1 MSAVA
6 AADAIARGL
15 RASPL
20 DDAVDLLP
28 IADGGNGTVDAFLV
42 HGGRRETRR
51 VTGPLGAPVDAD
63 FALLPDGRTAVI
75 EMALASGLELVDQL
89 DAGRA
94 STHGTGELIRAALD
108 AGVSR
113 LIVGVGGSA
122 TTDGGAGCLMALGLS
137 VAQADG
143 AEIGSGGISLHN
155 AAQIDTTGLDPRLP
169 NVEVIVAT
177 DVDNPA
183 TGPEGAAVV
192 FGPQKGAD
200 AQLVESLDAALSR
213 WFSLATSVTGRDV
226 THEPGAGAAGAL
238 AGGLLAFANAK
249 LVSGV
254 DLLLDY
260 AQFDQRVQSHRLVI
274 TGEGRLDDQSLRG
287 KGPIGV
293 ARRAQGFGVPTLAF
307 AGSVT
312 ANPAALRDAGIAAA
326 FPIVDRIITLSEAL
340 NHGPT
345 LLETAAF
352 RVGCTIAL
360 ARAIS

>member
-20 DDAVDLLP
+20 DDAIDFLP

-51 VTGPLGAPVDAD
+51 VHGPLGDPVDAD

-75 EMALASGLELVDQL
+75 EMALGSGLELVKQL

-94 STHGTGELIRAALD
+94 STYGTGELIRAALD
-108 AGVSR
+108 AGATR
-113 LIVGVGGSA
+113 LIVGMGGSA
-122 TTDGGAGCLMALGLS
+122 TTDGGAGCLMALGLHITRDDGTAIEAGGAGLRDAANVD
-137 VAQADG
+137 VA
-143 AEIGSGGISLHN
+143 
-155 AAQIDTTGLDPRLP
+155 GLDPRLHSA
-169 NVEVIVAT
+169 EVIVAT

-183 TGPEGAAVV
+183 TGPEGAAAV

-200 AQLVESLDAALSR
+200 APLVELLDAALTR
-213 WFSLATSVTGRDV
+213 WFSLATSATGHDV
-226 THEPGAGAAGAL
+226 IREPGAGAAGAL
-238 AGGLLAFANAK
+238 AGGLLAFTNAK

-293 ARRAQGFGVPTLAF
+293 ARRAQALGIPTIAF
-307 AGSVT
+307 AGTVEADPT
-312 ANPAALRDAGIAAA
+312 ALRDAGIAAA
-326 FPIVDRIITLSEAL
+326 FPIVDRIMMLPDAL
-340 NHGPT
+340 AHGPT
-345 LLETAAF
+345 LLESAAF